1 MLPTYYST
9 LLNNA
14 SRLDVCNIPEF
25 SNLSLSCVKLLNSS
39 SLLKDGL
46 AELYSY
52 LFNAEMDAYQRLL
65 ILENMSASNEVKL
78 GALDYKNICIFE

>member
-1 MLPTYYST
+1 LLPTYYAA
-9 LLNNA
+9 LLSNA
-14 SRLDVCNIPEF
+14 SRLDICNIPEF
-25 SNLSLSCVKLLNSS
+25 SNVSLSCVKELNTS

-65 ILENMSASNEVKL
+65 ILEDVGANNIIKL
-78 GALDYKNICIFE
+78 GALNYKNICTCE